1 MKNKAN
7 KKSFQKVS
15 LILLFICILLT
26 VFCFSACNTDIPEN
40 NTYTGVKFTMM
51 PAPPKQKV
59 ITSAHDIQT
68 ILEFIET
75 TEKDVVTDSDNDK
88 NGWTVKIDF
97 MGEKEQTVSFL
108 GNKMNYNGQIYLID
122 ESIISQLQTLY
133 DSLDYPEN
141 ALK

>member
-1 MKNKAN
+1 M
-7 KKSFQKVS
+7 
-15 LILLFICILLT
+15 
-26 VFCFSACNTDIPEN
+26 D
-40 NTYTGVKFTMM
+40 
-51 PAPPKQKV
+51 
-59 ITSAHDIQT
+59 
-68 ILEFIET
+68 
-75 TEKDVVTDSDNDK
+75 KDVVTDSDNDK

-133 DSLDYPEN
+133 DSLDYHEN